1 MKTRFQWLSFVVLAA
16 NLSSGI
22 AQAEIYKCIIQGK
35 ISYAESPCGQG
46 AARVPMDG
54 DELRQKQEAQRVDE
68 VRKLTERLEQA
79 KEQDRQL
86 EQWRAKRRAQES
98 KEAVCRALLLS
109 AINSKTE
116 AAVWDNPT
124 LVYNAKT
131 KQMAAE
137 EAFARE
143 CAPR

>member
-1 MKTRFQWLSFVVLAA
+1 MKIRLCWPAFWVIATSLNIAP
-16 NLSSGI
+16 
-22 AQAEIYKCIIQGK
+22 AQAEIYKCVIQGK

-46 AARVPMDG
+46 SSRVPMDG

-98 KEAVCRALLLS
+98 KDAVCRALLLS

-116 AAVWDNPT
+116 ASVWDNPT

-143 CAPR
+143 CAFR